1 MLLKHGGPE
10 AYVHAQ
16 PIFLYPADWLAKN
29 AARMEQ
35 EEAHG
40 LAGFQ
45 GADTLRRRI
54 AAGEWAVDEA
64 LPATAALAE
73 HYHVS
78 QATITRVLRVLAAG
92 GLVRTVPRW
101 GTFRA

>member
-1 MLLKHGGPE
+1 MRTCRSRRECNSGNDHRVPPRTPE
-10 AYVHAQ
+10 RPSETVA
-16 PIFLYPADWLAKN
+16 AD
-29 AARMEQ
+29 
-35 EEAHG
+35 
-40 LAGFQ
+40 
-45 GADTLRRRI
+45 LRRRI

-64 LPATAALAE
+64 LPTTAALAE

-78 QATITRVLRVLAAG
+78 QATVTRVLRVLAAE